1 MSMDIIEISG
11 HAGTNYAERLKEEQ
25 EPDRTEKEKEVKKA
39 KEGAKAFG
47 QKAEPQDEYI
57 SSEKS
62 GVKPSGLYRV
72 GQDENGNRKIYYDDP
87 KKADKAD
94 GQENLRVKPED
105 SEEGNDGALKAKLGQ
120 PEDSEKKCVGSTDQV
135 DREIRELKAK
145 KQQLEQQLQ
154 SAEGD
159 DGKVKDLEKKLA
171 QVESELSRKDNDT
184 YRKQH
189 SQFTDL

>member
-1 MSMDIIEISG
+1 MSMEINGSG
-11 HAGTNYAERLKEEQ
+11 SHARINYADRLKEEQ
-25 EPDRTEKEKEVKKA
+25 APDRTEKEVKKA
-39 KEGAKAFG
+39 EDGAKAVG
-47 QKAEPQDEYI
+47 QKAEPHDEYI
-57 SSEKS
+57 SSERS
-62 GVKPSGLYRV
+62 GTKPSGLYHV

-94 GQENLRVKPED
+94 GQENPRVKPED
-105 SEEGNDGALKAKLGQ
+105 SEEGNDGAPKAKAGQ
-120 PEDSEKKCVGSTDQV
+120 PEDAEEKCVGNTDQV

-184 YRKQH
+184 YRKQY
-189 SQFTDL
+189 SRFTNL